1 MEACPSFW
9 HIKKMQ
15 DIKKG
20 GEQASE
26 RSGDLRGEGI
36 FLGDRFVLGFLDG
49 GAVRYGGMLLIT
61 NEI

>member
-1 MEACPSFW
+1 
-9 HIKKMQ
+9 MQ

-26 RSGDLRGEGI
+26 RSGDLRGEGF